1 MTREDAWALVNEY
14 AKSDSL
20 LRHSIAV
27 EAAMKAY
34 ATKQGED
41 QEIWGI
47 AGMLHDFDW
56 DICPSPEDHP
66 QFGANI
72 LKEKGYPE
80 NIVRAVLSHGN
91 HTGITRDTQME
102 KALFAVDELSGFITA
117 VALVRPSKS
126 LSDTDARAV
135 RRKMKDKAFAK
146 SVNRD
151 DIIEGAKDLDIP
163 LDELIELVVEA
174 LKPVANKL
182 GLAG

>member
-1 MTREDAWALVNEY
+1 MTREDAWSLVNEY

-66 QFGANI
+66 QFGAS
-72 LKEKGYPE
+72 PATAA
-80 NIVRAVLSHGN
+80 RPASPASPASPA
-91 HTGITRDTQME
+91 
-102 KALFAVDELSGFITA
+102 KA
-117 VALVRPSKS
+117 
-126 LSDTDARAV
+126 ARAARPA
-135 RRKMKDKAFAK
+135 RR
-146 SVNRD
+146 
-151 DIIEGAKDLDIP
+151 
-163 LDELIELVVEA
+163 
-174 LKPVANKL
+174 
-182 GLAG
+182 AG